1 MTRTT
6 AVVGGGVIGAAVAWH
21 LARRGHDVV
30 VFDQRRGGVAATAQ
44 SGGLLRL
51 HHTADCDIALAARA
65 LPTFQRFG
73 ELVGGDCGYRPTG
86 FALLVGPEHGEALRH
101 NVDKVRAAGGKAE
114 VVEPGALAARYP
126 GLRLDG
132 VAAAAYEPDGGYA
145 DPAATARLLL
155 DAARAE
161 GARVL
166 DDVPV
171 EHLLVRDDRVV
182 GVRCSIGDVDVDA
195 VVLAAGVWSAG
206 LAEEV
211 GVDLGISPRWI
222 AIALA
227 HAEADVPACIDDT
240 TGNYFRPNG
249 GQGVF
254 FGVDLDPEDE
264 PVGTYFPVRPELV
277 TAARDGLW
285 RRVPALADG
294 PTVSTR
300 VGVDGYTPDRHP
312 VIGPVGP
319 AGLYAATGLSGGG
332 FKLAPAVGELV
343 AHEVDTGEEH
353 EELVPYRPGRFAAGE
368 PIVGEHGYRWM

>member
-21 LARRGHDVV
+21 LARRGHHVV

-86 FALLVGPEHGEALRH
+86 FALLVGAEHGEALRH

-155 DAARAE
+155 DGARAR
-161 GARVL
+161 GAR
-166 DDVPV
+166 PA
-171 EHLLVRDDRVV
+171 R
-182 GVRCSIGDVDVDA
+182 GTSTT
-195 VVLAAGVWSAG
+195 
-206 LAEEV
+206 AE
-211 GVDLGISPRWI
+211 D
-222 AIALA
+222 
-227 HAEADVPACIDDT
+227 
-240 TGNYFRPNG
+240 
-249 GQGVF
+249 
-254 FGVDLDPEDE
+254 
-264 PVGTYFPVRPELV
+264 
-277 TAARDGLW
+277 
-285 RRVPALADG
+285 
-294 PTVSTR
+294 
-300 VGVDGYTPDRHP
+300 
-312 VIGPVGP
+312 GPVG
-319 AGLYAATGLSGGG
+319 GGRG
-332 FKLAPAVGELV
+332 G
-343 AHEVDTGEEH
+343 
-353 EELVPYRPGRFAAGE
+353 AAGGRRGSGPRAGRGHGSGSE
-368 PIVGEHGYRWM
+368 QPVDEGVGDLGVRVQADPQDG